1 MERCGDKHAALL
13 QTKAWSNNTDTVPLD
28 TLCSVLLTTGPV
40 SSLVFFFTCLSLLTC
55 LQQFVL
61 KKNKWK
67 LWLVNTDV
75 IFKPRSVTSAHTPTE
90 HIL

>member
-13 QTKAWSNNTDTVPLD
+13 QTKAWSNNTDTLPLD

-40 SSLVFFFTCLSLLTC
+40 SSLGFFFACLSLLTC

-61 KKNKWK
+61 KKKINGSSGWSTQT
-67 LWLVNTDV
+67 LYLS
-75 IFKPRSVTSAHTPTE
+75 PGQ
-90 HIL
+90 